1 MRKFK
6 DFFGSKE
13 FNYVMES
20 PSVTLEHNG
29 KILELRLDTK
39 DTVVK
44 ASFQGTLDPWL
55 SSLCFLIEDK
65 TLEELKDFQLK
76 NWESAFKED
85 QSFWDFYQEEQERF
99 LHPALEMLRAI
110 IEVYRGQDFLYKETS
125 PLVCRCFGVRE
136 SKIREHLNQH
146 ENPTLESLG
155 ENCHAGKGCRSCV
168 PQLKRWLSED
178 QKKSTRFYKERSIAD
193 WILVI
198 DARLNHYPKKHDLCL
213 EVEKI
218 NGTMVVISY
227 DSQLSQREEETIGK
241 DLQRFLSD
249 VEPDFSFFLRR
260 ARHLS

>member
-1 MRKFK
+1 
-6 DFFGSKE
+6 
-13 FNYVMES
+13 MES
-20 PSVTLEHNG
+20 PSVTLEYG
-29 KILELRLDTK
+29 GRILELRLDTK
-39 DTVVK
+39 DNVVK
-44 ASFQGTLDPWL
+44 ASFQGAADPWL
-55 SSLCFLIEDK
+55 CSLCFLIQEK
-65 TLEELKDFQLK
+65 NLEELKDFQLK
-76 NWESAFKED
+76 NWESTFRED
-85 QSFWDFYQEEQERF
+85 QTFWDFYQEEQEKF

-136 SKIREHLNQH
+136 SMIRDHLNQH

-155 ENCHAGKGCRSCV
+155 EVCHAGKGCRSCV
-168 PQLKRWLSED
+168 PQLKRWVSEV
-178 QKKSTRFYKERSIAD
+178 QKKNPRFHKDRSIAD

-198 DARLNHYPKKHDLCL
+198 DARLAHYSKKHELHL

-218 NGTMVVISY
+218 SGTMVVISY
-227 DSQLSQREEETIGK
+227 DSDLNQREEETIGK